1 MSVRLSSGITLQ
13 AVLRILRQGGGPYLA
28 ELEGR
33 FARLEPQLQAFLSE
47 PDRFQR
53 LADELAQQERR
64 DPEPERRP
72 PLFGLPVGVKDIFH
86 AEGFETRAGS
96 RLPPQALAGAEA
108 ESVRR
113 LKKAGA
119 LVLGK
124 TVTTEFAYFAPGSTR
139 NPHHPEHTPGGSSSG
154 SAAAVA
160 AGLAPLALGT
170 QTIGSINRPAAFC
183 GVVGFKPTFGRIS
196 TAGVI
201 PLAPSL
207 DHVGYFT
214 AEAAGAAEV
223 APALIDDWAGAVEVG
238 EPRLAVPTGP
248 FLKHVSPEGR
258 ADFDRTLAQLRDR
271 GLELQELA
279 AMPDYEQ
286 IADRHRLILAAE
298 AAQVHQRWFAEYQE
312 LYAPKTA
319 ELIRAGQR
327 IAVEDLRAALAGRER
342 LRQQLHQLMQEH
354 GVDLWISPSAPGTA
368 PRGRE
373 STGDPALNLPWTH
386 AGLPTITLTSGWSEK
401 GLPYGIQLTA
411 AWGRDEQLLDYAQRI
426 EPLLE

>member
-1 MSVRLSSGITLQ
+1 
-13 AVLRILRQGGGPYLA
+13 
-28 ELEGR
+28 
-33 FARLEPQLQAFLSE
+33 
-47 PDRFQR
+47 
-53 LADELAQQERR
+53 
-64 DPEPERRP
+64 
-72 PLFGLPVGVKDIFH
+72 
-86 AEGFETRAGS
+86 
-96 RLPPQALAGAEA
+96 
-108 ESVRR
+108 
-113 LKKAGA
+113 
-119 LVLGK
+119 
-124 TVTTEFAYFAPGSTR
+124 
-139 NPHHPEHTPGGSSSG
+139 
-154 SAAAVA
+154 
-160 AGLAPLALGT
+160 
-170 QTIGSINRPAAFC
+170 
-183 GVVGFKPTFGRIS
+183 
-196 TAGVI
+196 
-201 PLAPSL
+201 
-207 DHVGYFT
+207 
-214 AEAAGAAEV
+214 
-223 APALIDDWAGAVEVG
+223 
-238 EPRLAVPTGP
+238 
-248 FLKHVSPEGR
+248 
-258 ADFDRTLAQLRDR
+258 
-271 GLELQELA
+271 
-279 AMPDYEQ
+279 MPDYQQ